1 MTLQAP
7 SPSEHKAPP
16 AGRIRAAARRF
27 VRGLAAD
34 QMLEH
39 VGRIESLVAAPPA
52 PEASQAVIVGLAGL
66 APFDPARDLIFT
78 GGESG
83 GPAVRL
89 TAFDRTGRVLQ
100 RVELSAP

>member
-1 MTLQAP
+1 MTFQAP
-7 SPSEHKAPP
+7 SPSDHHAPP

-27 VRGLAAD
+27 VRRLAAD
-34 QMLEH
+34 ELLEH

-52 PEASQAVIVGLAGL
+52 PAASRAVIVGLAGL

-78 GGESG
+78 GSEAV
-83 GPAVRL
+83 GPAMRL

-100 RVELSAP
+100 RIELAAP

>member
-7 SPSEHKAPP
+7 SPSEQPAPP
-16 AGRIRAAARRF
+16 VGRIRAAARRF

-34 QMLEH
+34 ELLEH

-52 PEASQAVIVGLAGL
+52 PEASRAVIVGLAGL

-78 GGESG
+78 GGE
-83 GPAVRL
+83 GPAVQL
-89 TAFDRTGRVLQ
+89 TAFDRKGRVLQ
-100 RVELSAP
+100 RVELAAP